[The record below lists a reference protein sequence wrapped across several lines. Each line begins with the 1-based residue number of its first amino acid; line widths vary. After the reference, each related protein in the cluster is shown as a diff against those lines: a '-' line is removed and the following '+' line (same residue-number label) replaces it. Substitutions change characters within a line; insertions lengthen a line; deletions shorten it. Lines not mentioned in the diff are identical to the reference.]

1 MQNFKSILK
10 NAGILLLLYE
20 IHLTL
25 DSNMISD
32 LTEKN
37 NWH

>member
-20 IHLTL
+20 IYLTL